1 MTVRITDHR
10 ICLRHFQLTSS
21 KLILFVTATSVQ
33 DLNDHNFV
41 MSLMNR
47 KLGAIKIGH
56 WLNSKKLHFLLLVG
70 LAMNHILKS
79 WVVKTTIATNQ

>member
-1 MTVRITDHR
+1 MTVQITDHR

-41 MSLMNR
+41 VNYYSRSIN
-47 KLGAIKIGH
+47 KNIFGYKIK
-56 WLNSKKLHFLLLVG
+56 
-70 LAMNHILKS
+70 
-79 WVVKTTIATNQ
+79 TNFV